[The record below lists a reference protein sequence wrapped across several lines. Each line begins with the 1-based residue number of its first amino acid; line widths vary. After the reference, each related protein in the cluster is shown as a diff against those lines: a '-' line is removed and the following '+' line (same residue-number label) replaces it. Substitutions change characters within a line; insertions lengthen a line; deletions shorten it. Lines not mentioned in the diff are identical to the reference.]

1 MSDTNYY
8 TNYFQIFTYKELFKN
23 WPKIHIFQKKKFSYF
38 RTPVDDESDGRSRNA
53 SSPQFSLS
61 LMQQESGTRVKLG
74 FTMLLPKNY
83 FFFEKEFINIQLKN
97 PKQKSFNCCFSNCR
111 IIAETN

>member
-1 MSDTNYY
+1 MAFFIITSDTNYY
-8 TNYFQIFTYKELFKN
+8 TNYFQINHFIDFLPIKN
-23 WPKIHIFQKKKFSYF
+23 SLKIDPKSTFFKKKKIKSNFSYF

-83 FFFEKEFINIQLKN
+83 FF
-97 PKQKSFNCCFSNCR
+97 
-111 IIAETN
+111 